1 MEPESCWLRWHCVLQ
16 LEKMTNG
23 KKGMEEMKSEW
34 KVAKNPIGQD
44 EYVYTVYRIRDT
56 EAPDH
61 SGNRETYDCYI
72 SEEVAR
78 LKAGELNRREAIEW
92 QQ

>member
-1 MEPESCWLRWHCVLQ
+1 
-16 LEKMTNG
+16 
-23 KKGMEEMKSEW
+23 MKSEW
-34 KVAKNPIGQD
+34 KVSTNPIGPG

-56 EAPDH
+56 EATDH
-61 SGNRETYDCYI
+61 SGNRETYDCYV

-92 QQ
+92 HLQHSRQGYS